1 MARKDDSAQDAGA
14 PAKQG
19 RLAQIRS
26 AYTMTRKVDRM
37 VGWVTFAAGL
47 LVFAV
52 VLAVG
57 FLIGPPVYL
66 GILGLMAG
74 FLVATI
80 VFGKRAEKAAF
91 SQVDGQPGAAAAA
104 LNMLRRGW
112 SVTPA
117 VAVTRSQDIVHRA
130 VGRPGVVLIGE
141 GVPSRVQ
148 ALLVTEKKKVAR
160 YVPDVPVY
168 DVQAGNADGQVP
180 LRKLN
185 NHLMKLPRNLTTGQ
199 VSEVNRRLKALG
211 TMNLPIPKGPM
222 PKGMRMP
229 RGPRGRP
236 NPDRSLTCQV
246 VMSVYRHHN
255 LTSWLSGR
263 GRRRCRP
270 PCRAGRGRPGPR

>member
-19 RLAQIRS
+19 RVAQIRS
-26 AYTMTRKVDRM
+26 AYTMTRKVDPM
-37 VGWVTFAAGL
+37 VGWVTLAAAL

-57 FLIGPPVYL
+57 YLIGHPVYL
-66 GILGLMAG
+66 GIMGVLAG

-117 VAVTRSQDIVHRA
+117 VAVTRNQDIVHRA

-168 DVQAGNADGQVP
+168 DVQAGNGDGQVP

-185 NHLMKLPRNLTTGQ
+185 NHLMKLPRNLTTTQ

-229 RGPRGRP
+229 RGPRG
-236 NPDRSLTCQV
+236 
-246 VMSVYRHHN
+246 
-255 LTSWLSGR
+255 
-263 GRRRCRP
+263 
-270 PCRAGRGRPGPR
+270 

>member
-1 MARKDDSAQDAGA
+1 MARKDDTAQDAGA

-19 RLAQIRS
+19 RVAQIRS
-26 AYTMTRKVDRM
+26 AYTMTRKVDPM
-37 VGWVTFAAGL
+37 VGWVTLAAAL
-47 LVFAV
+47 L
-52 VLAVG
+52 VLAVMLALG
-57 FLIGPPVYL
+57 FLIGHPVYL
-66 GILGLMAG
+66 GILGLMGG

-117 VAVTRSQDIVHRA
+117 VAVTRNQDIVHRA

-168 DVQAGNADGQVP
+168 DVQAGNGEGQVP

-185 NHLMKLPRNLTTGQ
+185 NHLMKLPRNLTTTQ

-229 RGPRGRP
+229 RGPRG
-236 NPDRSLTCQV
+236 
-246 VMSVYRHHN
+246 
-255 LTSWLSGR
+255 
-263 GRRRCRP
+263 
-270 PCRAGRGRPGPR
+270 